1 MPIIA
6 LGQQATVKDAFAA
19 KWERSAEY
27 LIQMASQMPEEAFTY
42 KPTERQMSF
51 AEQLVHIHGNMNWLG
66 STYFNMPAT
75 AKPEP
80 DQSKETIIKLL
91 SEGFAAVGEAVKK
104 TDDQELTE
112 VVDFFAGP
120 KTKLQILN
128 LLQDH
133 VTHHRGQLVVYLN
146 LKQLEPPRYV
156 GW

>member
-1 MPIIA
+1 M
-6 LGQQATVKDAFAA
+6 A

-27 LIQMASQMPEEAFTY
+27 LIQLAEQMPGEAYTY

-51 AEQLVHIHGNMNWLG
+51 AEQLVHIHGNMDWLG
-66 STYFNMPAT
+66 STYLGMDAT
-75 AKPEP
+75 EKPGP
-80 DQSKETIIKLL
+80 DQSKEEIIALL
-91 SEGFAAVGEAVKK
+91 TEGFTAVGKAVEK
-104 TDDQELTE
+104 TDEADLSQ